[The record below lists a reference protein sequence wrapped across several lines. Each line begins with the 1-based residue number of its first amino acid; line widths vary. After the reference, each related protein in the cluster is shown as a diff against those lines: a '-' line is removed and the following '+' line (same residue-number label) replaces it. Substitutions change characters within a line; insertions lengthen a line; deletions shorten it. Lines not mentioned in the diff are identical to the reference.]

1 MRIQSMARFFIS
13 TVRAAWSRRG
23 PARLAV
29 GVIASLG
36 FAVAGAAP
44 LPVQQLTVAFTNA
57 FPNGSVNSLTMPS
70 NSAAI
75 AASNPLLTGGTS
87 QNLYTALVWVT
98 NPVTSTLD
106 LIYADAEQHK
116 IWRLGGPNYQNP
128 TVIFSW
134 SGKGSGPPYPVGLAA
149 DPLGNV
155 YVISPSCAW
164 DAAAL
169 WVLPI
174 TAAGSYGAPLKIDST
189 FKDPATGKSINTLAL
204 VEVLVAGTAAS
215 PVGSTAAA
223 AWNPL
228 DVLVLVVDPSNPRVI
243 RYSQAQIQN
252 VLNLKGPLQ
261 GPTSTVVTQAQFS
274 TQATTVKKITIPPV
288 GVGMDIG
295 QDPSTHHTT
304 LLFPTVDGRILDFDS
319 AQPGFITPYATNLGL
334 GLTRLKVG
342 TFQNTQYV
350 FVAQLPGQI
359 LEFAAPLAGHSDTT
373 PFAKVTKGISN
384 PTDLAVTNS
393 GATPVGGNTPATS
406 CINNPAGC
414 PILPQLSLD
423 ITGQGTGNIPPNAAI
438 VADSC
443 TLIDPRVTIMNG
455 TPTYAPTTL
464 NLANYCS
471 NMPNVLLSTNMYGAS
486 GPTGAGLYAAKI
498 TAPTVNQYINNTLTS
513 FIVSPTLILGN
524 NPLCGTQYGPVV
536 GWGPVPGVESNIPEG
551 NTLIDITVAC
561 VSSDPPPAG
570 SGSHPSIV
578 TEGTVLVGLNANYVG
593 NEFSNLQQ
601 AFNQDETQIVDPTG
615 TVVPA
620 IQNYITQSASYF
632 AAGNYNCA
640 LNTLATGARY
650 VQATDNSSP
659 GDFIAGQPPANDQN
673 PAGTLMARFDH
684 LYYDVNVVAGN
695 PPITTDALSPSTTVP
710 PCTPP
715 GPPLVLA
722 ATPNP
727 IGGTFG
733 ILTLTWTVNNPTYL
747 PPTTSCAVSTTD
759 PDSPSWVVPATV
771 TLDAPP
777 NNSMTYALTD
787 SPSSNGAFTIS
798 LNCSVN
804 GAVVSASAP
813 FTVVSPLTENT
824 NLIFEE
830 APGQGSAPP
839 GIIDFLSANVPVNGG
854 CSMGD
859 SDGLFTANGTIPV
872 PVSGVVTNGFYYQS
886 GQFDAQGFPHHVTW
900 TLTCPDNPTPTP
912 PVTVTYTVDAAATL
926 TLSSPGTVNAGVQV
940 TLPWTFTDFPSSATC
955 NLSSTPS
962 DANLPTTAGIAA
974 GGSFSTV
981 STGTAGNGSVTYTPT
996 SGAGGITYDI
1006 SLACNG
1012 VTSTA
1017 SFTVNGVSP

>member
-1 MRIQSMARFFIS
+1 MRIQSMARLFIS
-13 TVRAAWSRRG
+13 TVKATWPRRG
-23 PARLAV
+23 WARLAV
-29 GVIASLG
+29 GALASLG

-57 FPNGSVNSLTMPS
+57 YPNGSVDSLTMPS
-70 NSAAI
+70 NGVAI
-75 AASNPLLTGGTS
+75 AATNALFTGGTS

-106 LIYADAEQHK
+106 LIYADAAQHK
-116 IWRLGGPNYQNP
+116 IWRLPGPNYQNP
-128 TVIFSW
+128 TLIFSW

-164 DAAAL
+164 DASGL

-174 TAAGSYGAPLKIDST
+174 TAAGSYAAPLKIDST
-189 FKDPATGKSINTLAL
+189 FKDPATGKPISTLAL

-215 PVGSTAAA
+215 PVGSAAA

-243 RYSQAQIQN
+243 RYSHPQIQN
-252 VLNLKGPLQ
+252 VLSLKGPLK
-261 GPTSTVVTQAQFS
+261 GPTSTVVTQAQFA
-274 TQATTVKKITIPPV
+274 TQAITVKKLKIPPV

-295 QDPSTHHTT
+295 QDPTTQHTI
-304 LLFPTVDGRILDFDS
+304 LLLPTVDGRILDFDS
-319 AQPGFITPYATNLGL
+319 AKPGFITPYATNLGL

-350 FVAQLPGQI
+350 FVAQLPNQI
-359 LEFAAPLAGHSDTT
+359 LEFTAPSAGSSDTT
-373 PFAKVTKGISN
+373 PFAKVTKGVSN

-393 GATPVGGNTPATS
+393 GSTQAGR
-406 CINNPAGC
+406 CINAPCNV
-414 PILPQLSLD
+414 LPQLSLE
-423 ITGQGTGNIPPNAAI
+423 ITGPGTANIPTNAAI

-443 TLIDPRVTIMNG
+443 TLIDPRVTITDG
-455 TPTYAPTTL
+455 FPIYAPTTL
-464 NLANYCS
+464 NLGNYCP

-486 GPTGAGLYAAKI
+486 GPTGAALYAAKI

-513 FIVSPTLILGN
+513 FIVNPNLILGI
-524 NPLCGTQYGPVV
+524 NPLCGTAYGPVV

-570 SGSHPSIV
+570 GGSHPSIV

-593 NEFSNLQQ
+593 TEFSNLQQ
-601 AFNQDETQIVDPTG
+601 AFNQDETQIADPTG
-615 TVVPA
+615 TIVPT
-620 IQNYITQSASYF
+620 IQNYITQTQTYF

-640 LNTLATGARY
+640 LNTLATAARY
-650 VQATDNSSP
+650 VQATDKASP
-659 GDFIAGQPPANDQN
+659 GDFVAGSPPANDQN

-684 LYYDVNVVAGN
+684 LYYDVNIVAGN
-695 PPITTDALSPSTTVP
+695 PPITTDALSPSTAVP
-710 PCTPP
+710 PCPPP

-733 ILTLTWTVNNPTYL
+733 ILTLTWTVNNPSLL
-747 PPTTSCAVSTTD
+747 PATTSCGVATTD

-787 SPSSNGAFTIS
+787 SPSATGSFTIS

-813 FTVVSPLTENT
+813 FTVVSPFTESNAI
-824 NLIFEE
+824 IFEN
-830 APGQGSAPP
+830 ASGQGSPP
-839 GIIDFLSANVPVNGG
+839 PWPDIIDYLTVNVPVNGG
-854 CSMGD
+854 CTMT
-859 SDGLFTANGTIPV
+859 DGSGVFGSV
-872 PVSGVVTNGFYYQS
+872 PVSGVVTNGFYYPS
-886 GQFDAQGFPHHVTW
+886 GYFPTVPKSVMW
-900 TLTCPDNPTPTP
+900 TLSCPDNPEPAV
-912 PVTVTYTVDAAATL
+912 PVTVTYNVYSAGQLTLSAAGAAGPGATYDGSPIDLSWTFSNLPVNTTCTLSSTDTTNFSVTQTPNITQGGGSTTGSGATDPLTTGNGSYTYYPSDSGDGTWTATL
-926 TLSSPGTVNAGVQV
+926 TCNGIS
-940 TLPWTFTDFPSSATC
+940 SSASYT
-955 NLSSTPS
+955 STPE
-962 DANLPTTAGIAA
+962 
-974 GGSFSTV
+974 
-981 STGTAGNGSVTYTPT
+981 
-996 SGAGGITYDI
+996 
-1006 SLACNG
+1006 
-1012 VTSTA
+1012 
-1017 SFTVNGVSP
+1017 